1 MPLVYHYTILLN
13 EHSFRTYALHIFTLV
28 SLVVAQPVLQQL
40 TQNPTFFV
48 AHGAKTLEILGF
60 LAILCL
66 LLPLPF
72 LVIELAA
79 SFFGPR
85 SLRAVHHVFLFVFF
99 SGFSALVLKQLSFFS
114 GFLAIL
120 FSSLGGLI
128 FVILYY
134 RMSIMRT
141 AVTLLSVLIIAVPLL
156 FAFDDSVRR
165 LIWSGKISGG
175 EFSKTSSTTPVVM
188 VLFDELPVSSLM
200 NEKLIMDSALYPN
213 FTALLKDFTWYR
225 NTTTIS
231 PVTHRAV
238 PSILTGKYPVRT
250 LLPTLTDHPENL
262 FTLLAGS
269 HELRVFESVTSL
281 CPEKLNKIKATSTGK
296 SSVVKAICLDA
307 VAVYLQ
313 LIVPPPYSSSLPDV
327 SSTWGD
333 FWNTSAAEPK
343 KGKIDRGELFENFVR
358 SIVPSQEPF
367 LSFLHVSLPHRPW
380 RYLPNGQ
387 QYFDFG
393 EGQKQDQ
400 FWEKSDWAAIVA
412 YQRHLLQLGYADKLL
427 GDLIR
432 KLKDTGIY
440 DRALIVI
447 TADHGISVW
456 PGGRQAR
463 QATTS
468 TYQDILLVPFFIKG
482 PMQKRGTII
491 DRKLE
496 TVDILPTIAGMLEL
510 EMPWK
515 TDGVSATRTDLPERE
530 YRKVFL
536 SSETV
541 SDLTCDIREEN
552 RTLKRKNEI
561 FGKATSISDIYQIG
575 PFPELLNKDVNGLHI
590 SSENDFRVTI
600 RGSDELEEVDL
611 NATTIPSYIAGEV
624 KSPTSSQDLVLA
636 IAANGKI
643 RTVTRT
649 FFINGKLR
657 FGALL
662 PKTSLQN
669 GKNTIEVIPIPD
681 VGQQRADRY
690 QQNPGKRFR

>member
-1 MPLVYHYTILLN
+1 VLN

-28 SLVVAQPVLQQL
+28 SLVVAQPILQQL

-48 AHGAKTLEILGF
+48 AHGAKAQDILGF
-60 LAILCL
+60 LVILCL
-66 LLPLPF
+66 LVPIPF
-72 LVIELAA
+72 LLVELAA
-79 SFFGPR
+79 SLFGIKP
-85 SLRAVHHVFLFVFF
+85 LRVVHHLFLFVFF
-99 SGFSALVLKQLSFFS
+99 AVFSALVLKQLSFFS

-120 FSSLGGLI
+120 ISSLGGLL
-128 FVILYY
+128 FVFLYY

-141 AVTLLSVLIIAVPLL
+141 AVTVLSVLIIAVPLL
-156 FAFDDSVRR
+156 FTLNDSVRR
-165 LIWSGKISGG
+165 LIWSERTESGH
-175 EFSKTSSTTPVVM
+175 SSNPSLTAPVVM

-200 NEKLIMDSALYPN
+200 KEDLLIDSALYPN
-213 FTALLKDFTWYR
+213 FAELLKDFTWYR

-238 PSILTGKYPVRT
+238 PSILTGKYPDRS
-250 LLPTLTDHPENL
+250 LLPTLSDHPQNL

-281 CPEKLNKIKATSTGK
+281 CPEKLNKIKSTSTGR
-296 SSVVKAICLDA
+296 SSALKTICLDA

-313 LIVPPPYSSSLPDV
+313 LIVPPPYSSSFPDV

-333 FWNTSAAEPK
+333 FWNTSPAESK
-343 KGKIDRGELFENFVR
+343 KGKIDRGELFQNFVR
-358 SIVPSQEPF
+358 SIVPSKEPF
-367 LSFLHVSLPHRPW
+367 LSFLHISLPHRPW

-387 QYFDFG
+387 QYFDYG

-400 FWEKSDWAAIVA
+400 FWEKSDWAAVVA

-427 GDLIR
+427 GELIQ
-432 KLKDTGIY
+432 KLKHTGIY

-456 PGGRQAR
+456 PGVKQAR

-468 TYQDILLVPFFIKG
+468 TYQDILLVPFFIKS
-482 PMQKRGTII
+482 PMQKRGTIS

-496 TVDILPTIAGMLEL
+496 TIDILPTIADAIGL
-510 EMPWK
+510 EMTWK
-515 TDGVSATRTDLPERE
+515 PDGMPATRTDLPERS

-536 SSETV
+536 SSQTV

-552 RTLKRKNEI
+552 RTIKRKIEV
-561 FGKATSISDIYQIG
+561 FGKAKNLTDIYQIG
-575 PFPELLNKDVNGLHI
+575 PFPELLNKEVHTLRV
-590 SSENDFRVTI
+590 SSADDFRVTI
-600 RGSDELEEVDL
+600 RGSGSFEDVDL
-611 NATTIPSYIAGEV
+611 NATAIPSYVAGEV
-624 KSPTSSQDLVLA
+624 KSPKSSHDLALA
-636 IAANGKI
+636 IAANGTI
-643 RTVTRT
+643 RAVTRT
-649 FFINGKLR
+649 FFINGKTR

-669 GKNTIEVIPIPD
+669 GNNKIEVLLIPEKKD
-681 VGQQRADRY
+681 QELLLAKLQ
-690 QQNPGKRFR
+690 

>member
-1 MPLVYHYTILLN
+1 MLN
-13 EHSFRTYALHIFTLV
+13 EHSFRIYALHIFTLV
-28 SLVVAQPVLQQL
+28 SLVVVQPVLQQL

-48 AHGAKTLEILGF
+48 AHGAKAGEILAF

-66 LLPLPF
+66 LLPVPF
-72 LVIELAA
+72 LLVELAA
-79 SFFGPR
+79 SFFG
-85 SLRAVHHVFLFVFF
+85 SKTLRVVHHVFLFVFF
-99 SGFSALVLKQLSFFS
+99 TVFSALVLKQLSFFS

-120 FSSLGGLI
+120 LSSLGGML

-141 AVTLLSVLIIAVPLL
+141 AVTVLSLLIIGVPLL
-156 FAFDDSVRR
+156 FAFDNSVRK
-165 LIWSGKISGG
+165 LIWSGKIAGDHS
-175 EFSKTSSTTPVVM
+175 SKTSSTTPVVM

-200 NEKLIMDSALYPN
+200 NEKLLIDSALYPN
-213 FTALLKDFTWYR
+213 FAELLKDFTWYR

-238 PSILTGKYPVRT
+238 PSILTGKYPDRT
-250 LLPTLTDHPENL
+250 LLPTLSDHPQNL
-262 FTLLAGS
+262 FTLLASS

-281 CPEKLNKIKATSTGK
+281 CPEKLNKIKANSTGR
-296 SSVVKAICLDA
+296 SSVLKAICLDA

-333 FWNTSAAEPK
+333 FWNTNAAEPK

-358 SIVPSQEPF
+358 SIVPSKEPF

-400 FWEKSDWAAIVA
+400 FWEKSDWAAVVA

-427 GDLIR
+427 GELIQ
-432 KLKDTGIY
+432 KLKQTGIY

-447 TADHGISVW
+447 TADHGISIW

-463 QATTS
+463 QATAS
-468 TYQDILLVPFFIKG
+468 TYQDILLVPFFVKR
-482 PMQKRGTII
+482 PMQKSGSVI

-496 TVDILPTIAGMLEL
+496 TVDILPTIADILEI
-510 EMPWK
+510 EMAWK
-515 TDGVSATRTDLPERE
+515 PDGVPATRTDLPERR

-561 FGKATSISDIYQIG
+561 FGKATSLSDIYQIG
-575 PFPELLNKDVNGLHI
+575 PFPELLNKDVHGLHI
-590 SSENDFRVTI
+590 SSENDFRVAI
-600 RGSDELEEVDL
+600 RGSAAFEEVDL
-611 NATTIPSYIAGEV
+611 NASAIPSYVAGEV
-624 KSPTSSQDLVLA
+624 KSPKSSQDLVIA

-649 FFINGKLR
+649 FFVNGKIR

-662 PKTSLQN
+662 PQTCLQN
-669 GKNTIEVIPIPD
+669 GKNKIEVLLIPEKKN
-681 VGQQRADRY
+681 QELLLAKLQ
-690 QQNPGKRFR
+690 